1 MFKKLSR
8 YPFLMFLP
16 FLLYYAYVIVHN
28 RQGGL
33 HGDELRYVNFADH
46 LIHGFYSPPQPFIS
60 LWNGPGYPILLTPFA
75 WWHIAPLYQTLTNA
89 LFMYLAVVFLY
100 KSLRLICNTKIALTL
115 GLLLAIYPNA
125 LAMLPLLYTEIVTT
139 MLVSVFIY
147 TTGLYYLKDKSS
159 YGIIAGLT
167 FGFLVLTKIIFGY
180 VIIIGGAILVLALVF
195 KKRRANYLKAIKVL
209 SIAFLITLP
218 YLFYT
223 WHITGRVFYWGNS
236 GGMSLY
242 WMSTP
247 YENEFGDWKVPD
259 LSNTQYPTQF
269 RSAEADSL
277 LKINHTKDIAY
288 INRHANNIIQDDLY
302 KQIAIQN
309 IKNHPVKFIKN
320 CINNISR
327 MLFNF
332 PYSYSSQDAGIGRSI
347 VIGSSILWAT
357 IIALILTLINWRSVA
372 FGIKFLLL
380 TTAVYLLLSTMLS
393 AYPRQLDVV
402 VPVLLFWFGYL
413 AQRVKNI
420 NMRFKKDD
428 NDSDDVSLLKLTGSG
443 VEIPEA

>member
-8 YPFLMFLP
+8 QPFLMFLP
-16 FLLYYAYVIVHN
+16 FLFYYAYVIVHN

-33 HGDELRYVNFADH
+33 HGDEIRYVNFADH

-60 LWNGPGYPILLTPFA
+60 LWNGPGYPILLMPFG

-100 KSLRLICNTKIALTL
+100 KSLRLVCNTNIAFTL
-115 GLLLAIYPNA
+115 SLLLAIYPNA
-125 LAMLPLLYTEIVTT
+125 LAMLSLLYTETLTT
-139 MLVSVFIY
+139 LLVSVFVY
-147 TTGLYYLKDKSS
+147 TSGLYYLKGKKG
-159 YGIIAGLT
+159 YGIAGGLT

-180 VIIIGGAILVLALVF
+180 VIIISAGILVLALVV
-195 KKRRANYLKAIKVL
+195 KKRRANYLNAIKIL

-247 YENEFGDWKVPD
+247 YDNEFGDWKVPD
-259 LSNTQYPTQF
+259 LSNSQYPTQF

-288 INRHANNIIQDDLY
+288 INQHTNNIIRDDLY

-332 PYSYSSQDAGIGRSI
+332 PYSYSSQDASIGRSI
-347 VIGSSILWAT
+347 VIGSSILWAA
-357 IIALILTLINWRSVA
+357 IMAIALTFVNWRSIA
-372 FGIKFLLL
+372 FGVKFLLL
-380 TTAVYLLLSTMLS
+380 ITALYLALSTMLS

-402 VPVLLFWFGYL
+402 VPVLFFWFAYL
-413 AQRVKNI
+413 AQRVNRI
-420 NMRFKKDD
+420 SMRFKETADLD
-428 NDSDDVSLLKLTGSG
+428 EINLAQLTGEG
-443 VEIPEA
+443 IQVEDQ